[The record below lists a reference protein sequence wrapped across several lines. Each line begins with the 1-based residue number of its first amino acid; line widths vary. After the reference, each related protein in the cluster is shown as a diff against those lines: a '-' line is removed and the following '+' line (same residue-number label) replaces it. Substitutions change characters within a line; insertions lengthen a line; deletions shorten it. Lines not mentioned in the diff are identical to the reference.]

1 MDGRPFS
8 RDRSRVEN
16 PQPEPDPARRAIS
29 KRPLLG
35 GPSLAGRRSRGPE
48 GGTRRLL
55 HRTASAKRKA
65 EGEPAPLRS

>member
-16 PQPEPDPARRAIS
+16 PQAEPDPARRAID

-35 GPSLAGRRSRGPE
+35 GPSKAGRRSRGPE

-55 HRTASAKRKA
+55 RRKASQAKRDA
-65 EGEPAPLRS
+65 EGEPSR